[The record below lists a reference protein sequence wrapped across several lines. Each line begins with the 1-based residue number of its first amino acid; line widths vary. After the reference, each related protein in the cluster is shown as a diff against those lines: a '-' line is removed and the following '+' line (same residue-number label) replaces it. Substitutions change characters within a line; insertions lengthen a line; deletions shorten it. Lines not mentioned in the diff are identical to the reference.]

1 MGEPKL
7 EEKYSY
13 ADYLNWDE
21 GRWELINGKVYNMSP
36 APRRMHQDVCG
47 MLYRKISD
55 YLDGKPCKVYIAPF
69 DVVLAD
75 EKYKDK
81 ENILIDTVVQPDIS
95 VICDESKLDD
105 AGCKGAPDFIIE
117 ILSESTALKD
127 STTKKDLYEKSGVKE
142 YWLVDTWTKCINVY
156 ILKKG
161 KYGFAKSYEKN
172 MKIKVNS
179 LKGLTIKLEEVFEGI

>member
-7 EEKYSY
+7 EERYTY

-36 APRRMHQDVCG
+36 APKRMHQDACG
-47 MLYRKISD
+47 MLYRKIGN
-55 YLDGKPCKVYIAPF
+55 YLEGKPCKVYIAPF

-81 ENILIDTVVQPDIS
+81 ENIFIDTVVQPDIS

-117 ILSESTALKD
+117 ILSQSTAEKD
-127 STTKKDLYEKSGVKE
+127 ATVKKKLYEKNGVKE
-142 YWLVDTWTKCINVY
+142 YWLVDTWTKFVHVY
-156 ILKKG
+156 LLKNG
-161 KYGFAKSYEKN
+161 KYDFAKCYELD
-172 MKIKVNS
+172 MELEVTT
-179 LKGLTIKLEEVFEGI
+179 LKGLTIKVNDIFDY

>member
-117 ILSESTALKD
+117 ILSQSTAEKD
-127 STTKKDLYEKSGVKE
+127 ATVKKKLYEKNGVKE
-142 YWLVDTWTKCINVY
+142 YWLVDTWTKFIHVY
-156 ILKKG
+156 LLKNG
-161 KYGFAKSYEKN
+161 QYGFAKCYELD
-172 MKIKVNS
+172 MELEVTT
-179 LKGLTIKLEEVFEGI
+179 LKGLTIKVNDIFDY